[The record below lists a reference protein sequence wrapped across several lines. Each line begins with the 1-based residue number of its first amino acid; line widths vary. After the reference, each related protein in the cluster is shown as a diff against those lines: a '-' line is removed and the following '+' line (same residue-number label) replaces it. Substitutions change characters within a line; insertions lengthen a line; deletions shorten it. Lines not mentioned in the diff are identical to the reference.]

1 MNRLSEVEKLDIDVI
16 NLGGDALAWFQWANG
31 RPLIQNWPELKTM
44 IQERFRPTQEG
55 STYEQFHALR

>member
-31 RPLIQNWPELKTM
+31 
-44 IQERFRPTQEG
+44 
-55 STYEQFHALR
+55 